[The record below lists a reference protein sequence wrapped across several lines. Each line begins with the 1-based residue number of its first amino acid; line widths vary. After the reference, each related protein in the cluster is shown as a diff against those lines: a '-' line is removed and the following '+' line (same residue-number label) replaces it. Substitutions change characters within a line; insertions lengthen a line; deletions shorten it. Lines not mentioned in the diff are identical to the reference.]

1 MVAKHKRDDYPE
13 MTTKVFRHKL
23 SFNIQSLLRTIY
35 VTVHL
40 GLNTFNYI

>member
-1 MVAKHKRDDYPE
+1 MAAKHKRDDYPE
-13 MTTKVFRHKL
+13 MTIKVFRHTL
-23 SFNIQSLLRTIY
+23 SLNIQSLLRTIY